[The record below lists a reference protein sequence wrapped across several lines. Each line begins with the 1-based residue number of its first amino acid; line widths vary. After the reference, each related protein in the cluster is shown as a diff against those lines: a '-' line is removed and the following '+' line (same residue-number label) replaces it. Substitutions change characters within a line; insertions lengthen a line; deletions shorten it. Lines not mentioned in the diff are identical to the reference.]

1 VASGF
6 NRTRTHMKH
15 LRILVAS
22 LAIVIAGGLLTAQ
35 APEGP
40 IRIGFIVPLSG
51 PFAQNGRDILNGF
64 LLLLDEAGYRAG
76 GRRIQLIIEDDE
88 AIPAVSLT
96 KARKLVESDRVH
108 LMAGTLLASSG
119 YALAPYVEAQQIPM
133 VFPVV
138 SSDDLTQRRRSKWII
153 RTGWT
158 SSQPN
163 HAFGE
168 YAYRTL
174 GYRTIATIALD
185 YAFGWES
192 VGGFQ
197 RTFEAEGG
205 RVVQKMWTPVSVHD
219 FAPYL
224 AQISRDVDAVY
235 ALFLG
240 RTALQFMRQYAEYG
254 LKGRVP
260 LIGSGTT
267 TDEHVLPFM
276 GEEAIGVVTSL
287 QYSAALDTPDNRRF
301 TEAYRRRYNKLAS
314 YYAESMYTG
323 GTWVLAAID
332 ALGGRV
338 EDRGRLLE
346 ALRAARPTGLPRGP
360 IELDEYG
367 NPVQNIYIR
376 RVERVNGELQNT
388 VVATIPRVSQFWRF
402 NPAEY
407 LRQPLYSRRVVPA
420 S

>member
-1 VASGF
+1 M
-6 NRTRTHMKH
+6 TR
-15 LRILVAS
+15 LRCVVLFVTVL
-22 LAIVIAGGLLTAQ
+22 LAAVLLRAQ
-35 APEGP
+35 APDGP

-51 PFAQNGRDILNGF
+51 AFAQNGRDILNGF

-76 GRRIQLIIEDDE
+76 GRQIQLIVEDDE
-88 AIPAVSLT
+88 AIPAQTLT

-133 VFPVV
+133 VYPVV

-168 YAYRTL
+168 YVYRTL
-174 GYRTIATIALD
+174 GYRTVATIALD

-205 RVVQKMWTPVSVHD
+205 RIVQKMWTPVSAHD

-235 ALFLG
+235 SLFLG
-240 RTALQFMRQYAEYG
+240 RTALQFMRQYREYG
-254 LKGRVP
+254 LKDRVP
-260 LIGSGTT
+260 LIGSGTS

-276 GEEAIGVVTSL
+276 GDEAIGVVTAL
-287 QYSAALDTPDNRRF
+287 QYSAALDTPENRRF
-301 TEAYRRRYNKLAS
+301 TAAYRKRYNKLAS

-323 GTWVLAAID
+323 GKWVLAAIE

-338 EDRGRLLE
+338 EDRVKLLE
-346 ALRAARPTGLPRGP
+346 ALRSARPTGLPRGP
-360 IELDEYG
+360 VELDQYG
-367 NPVQNIYIR
+367 NPIQNIYVR
-376 RVERVNGELQNT
+376 RVERVGGELQNT
-388 VVATIPRVSQFWRF
+388 VIATLPRVSQFWKW

-407 LRQPLYSRRVVPA
+407 LRQPLYSRRFVPA

>member
-1 VASGF
+1 M
-6 NRTRTHMKH
+6 TR
-15 LRILVAS
+15 LRCVVLFVTVL
-22 LAIVIAGGLLTAQ
+22 LAAVLLRAQ
-35 APEGP
+35 APDGP

-51 PFAQNGRDILNGF
+51 AFAQNGRDILNGF

-76 GRRIQLIIEDDE
+76 GRQIQLIVEDDE
-88 AIPAVSLT
+88 AIPAVTLT
-96 KARKLVESDRVH
+96 KARKLVEADRVH

-133 VFPVV
+133 VYPVV

-168 YAYRTL
+168 YVYRTL
-174 GYRTIATIALD
+174 GYRTVATIALD

-205 RVVQKMWTPVSVHD
+205 RIVQKMWTPVSAHD

-235 ALFLG
+235 SLFLG
-240 RTALQFMRQYAEYG
+240 RTALQFMRQYRESG
-254 LKGRVP
+254 LKDRVP
-260 LIGSGTT
+260 PIGSGTS

-276 GEEAIGVVTSL
+276 GDEAIGVVTAL
-287 QYSAALDTPDNRRF
+287 QYSAALDTPENRRF
-301 TEAYRRRYNKLAS
+301 TAAYRKRYNKLAS

-323 GTWVLAAID
+323 GKWVLAAIE

-338 EDRGRLLE
+338 EDRVKLLE
-346 ALRAARPTGLPRGP
+346 ALRSARPTGLPRGP
-360 IELDEYG
+360 VELDQYG
-367 NPVQNIYIR
+367 NPIQNIYVR
-376 RVERVNGELQNT
+376 RVERVGGELQNT
-388 VVATIPRVSQFWRF
+388 VIATLPRVSQFWKW

-407 LRQPLYSRRVVPA
+407 LRQPLYSRRFVPA

>member
-1 VASGF
+1 MKRLRFLVVLTVVVA
-6 NRTRTHMKH
+6 
-15 LRILVAS
+15 A
-22 LAIVIAGGLLTAQ
+22 GLLRAQ

-64 LLLLDEAGYRAG
+64 LLLLDEVGYRAG
-76 GRRIQLIIEDDE
+76 GRQIQLIIEDDE
-88 AIPAVSLT
+88 AIPAVTLT

-119 YALAPYVEAQQIPM
+119 YALAPYVDAQQIPM
-133 VFPVV
+133 VYPVV

-174 GYRTIATIALD
+174 GYRTVATIALD

-205 RVVQKMWTPVSVHD
+205 RIVQKMWTPVSVHD

-240 RTALQFMRQYAEYG
+240 RSALQFMRQYAEYG
-254 LKGRVP
+254 LQGRVP

-276 GEEAIGVVTSL
+276 GDEAVGVVTSL
-287 QYSAALDTPDNRRF
+287 QYSAALDTPENRRF
-301 TEAYRRRYNKLAS
+301 TAAYRKRYNKLAS

-323 GTWVLAAID
+323 GKWVLAAIE

-338 EDRGRLLE
+338 EDRAQLLE

-360 IELDEYG
+360 VELDEYG
-367 NPVQNIYIR
+367 NPIQNIYVR
-376 RVERVNGELQNT
+376 RVGRVNGELQNT
-388 VVATIPRVSQFWRF
+388 VIATIQRVSQFWKYS
-402 NPAEY
+402 PAEY
-407 LRQPLYSRRVVPA
+407 LRQPLYSRRFVPA

>member
-1 VASGF
+1 MKR
-6 NRTRTHMKH
+6 NR
-15 LRILVAS
+15 LVS
-22 LAIVIAGGLLTAQ
+22 VVVTVVLAVTLLHAQ
-35 APEGP
+35 APADP

-51 PFAQNGRDILNGF
+51 AFAQNGRDILNGF
-64 LLLLDEAGYRAG
+64 LMLLDEVGYRAG
-76 GRRIQLIIEDDE
+76 GRQIQLIVEDDE
-88 AIPAVSLT
+88 AIPAQTLT

-119 YALAPYVEAQQIPM
+119 YALAPYVDAQQIPM

-138 SSDDLTQRRRSKWII
+138 SSDDLTQRRRSQWIV

-168 YAYRTL
+168 YAHDTL

-197 RTFEAEGG
+197 RTFEARGG
-205 RVVQKMWTPVSVHD
+205 RVVQKTWTPISVHD

-224 AQISRDVDAVY
+224 AQIPRDVDAVY

-240 RTALQFMRQYAEYG
+240 RSAVQFMRQYAEYG

-267 TDEHVLPFM
+267 TDEAVLVAM
-276 GEEAIGVVTSL
+276 GDEAIGTVTAL
-287 QYSAALDTPDNRRF
+287 QYSAALDIPDNRRF
-301 TEAYRRRYNKLAS
+301 TAAFRRRYNKMAS
-314 YYAESMYTG
+314 YYGESMYTG
-323 GTWVLAAID
+323 GKWVLAAID

-338 EDRGRLLE
+338 EDRAKLLE
-346 ALRAARPTGLPRGP
+346 ALRAARPTGLPRG
-360 IELDEYG
+360 EVVLDEYG

-376 RVERVNGELQNT
+376 RVDRVSGELQNT
-388 VVATIPRVSQFWRF
+388 VIGTIPRVSQFWTF
-402 NPAEY
+402 NPADY
-407 LRQPLYSRRVVPA
+407 LRQPLYSRRTVPG

>member
-1 VASGF
+1 
-6 NRTRTHMKH
+6 MK
-15 LRILVAS
+15 RIRFTLVALTLV
-22 LAIVIAGGLLTAQ
+22 LAASVLLRGQSPA
-35 APEGP
+35 GP
-40 IRIGFIVPLSG
+40 IKIGFIVPLSG

-64 LLLLDEAGYRAG
+64 LLLLDEVGYRAG
-76 GRRIQLIIEDDE
+76 GRQIQLIIEDDE
-88 AIPAVSLT
+88 AIPATTLT

-108 LMAGTLLASSG
+108 LLAGTLLASSG
-119 YALAPYVEAQQIPM
+119 YALAPYVEAQQIPT
-133 VFPVV
+133 VYPVV
-138 SSDDLTQRRRSKWII
+138 SSDDLTQRRRGRWIV

-174 GYRTIATIALD
+174 GYRTVATIALD

-205 RVVQKMWTPVSVHD
+205 RIVQKMWTPVSVHD

-254 LKGRVP
+254 LKGRVA

-276 GEEAIGVVTSL
+276 GDEALGVVTSL

-301 TEAYRRRYNKLAS
+301 TDAYRRRYKKLAS

-323 GTWVLAAID
+323 GKWVLAAIE
-332 ALGGRV
+332 ALGGHV
-338 EDRGRLLE
+338 EDRTKLLD
-346 ALRAARPTGLPRGP
+346 ALRAAHPTSLPRGLVT
-360 IELDEYG
+360 LDEYG
-367 NPVQNIYIR
+367 NPIQSIYIR

-388 VVATIPRVSQFWRF
+388 VIATVPRVSQFWKY

-407 LRQPLYSRRVVPA
+407 LRQPLYSRRFVPT

>member
-1 VASGF
+1 MKSIRLVSIVVA
-6 NRTRTHMKH
+6 
-15 LRILVAS
+15 
-22 LAIVIAGGLLTAQ
+22 LAAATGLLGGQ
-35 APEGP
+35 APADP

-76 GRRIQLIIEDDE
+76 GREIQLIVEDDE
-88 AIPAVSLT
+88 AIPAVTLT

-108 LMAGTLLASSG
+108 LMAGLLLASSG

-138 SSDDLTQRRRSKWII
+138 SSDDLTQRRRSKWIV

-174 GYRTIATIALD
+174 GYRTVATIALD

-205 RVVQKMWTPVSVHD
+205 RIVQKMWTPVSVHD

-240 RTALQFMRQYAEYG
+240 RAALQFVRQYNEYG

-276 GEEAIGVVTSL
+276 GDEALGVVTSL
-287 QYSAALDTPDNRRF
+287 QYSAALETPENRRF
-301 TEAYRRRYNKLAS
+301 TAAYRQRYNKLAS

-323 GTWVLAAID
+323 GKWVLAAIE
-332 ALGGRV
+332 ALGGRI
-338 EDRGRLLE
+338 EDRAKLLE
-346 ALRAARPTGLPRGP
+346 ALRAAKPTGLPRGAV
-360 IELDEYG
+360 ELDEYG
-367 NPVQNIYIR
+367 NPIQSIYIR

-388 VVATIPRVSQFWRF
+388 VIATIPRVSQFWKY

-407 LRQPLYSRRVVPA
+407 LRQPLYSRRFVPA